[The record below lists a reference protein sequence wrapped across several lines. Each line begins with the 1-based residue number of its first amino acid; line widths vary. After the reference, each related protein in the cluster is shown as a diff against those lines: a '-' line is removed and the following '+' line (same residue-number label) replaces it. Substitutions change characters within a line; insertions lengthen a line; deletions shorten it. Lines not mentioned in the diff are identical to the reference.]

1 MRIKAALFCTLG
13 LMTAFGA
20 VACKN
25 PKIKGSRGRTVK
37 ANVSTFDPNGDIGV
51 DLDKYGSERPDDYAV
66 QQAFHGA
73 FEPMDECVLEA
84 KKRKG
89 MGTAAVLEGDLA
101 VAVRLDPAIG
111 TKPAAVN
118 ATLPKRYA
126 KDDDLAQ
133 CLRNAVGGVTFP
145 QYDGPPVVVD
155 LSCELDA
162 GSEYE
167 EDW

>member
-1 MRIKAALFCTLG
+1 MRIKAALLCTLG
-13 LMTAFGA
+13 LATAFGA

-37 ANVSTFDPNGDIGV
+37 ANVSTFDPDADV
-51 DLDKYGSERPDDYAV
+51 ELDLDKYGSERPDDYAV
-66 QQAFHGA
+66 QEAFHAA
-73 FEPMDECVLEA
+73 FGPMDECVLDA

-89 MGTAAVLEGDLA
+89 MGNAAILEGDLA
-101 VAVRLDPAIG
+101 VAVKLDPAIG

-118 ATLPKRYA
+118 TTLPRKYS
-126 KDDDLAQ
+126 KDEKLAQ

-145 QYDGPPVVVD
+145 KYDGPPVVVD

-167 EDW
+167 EEW